1 MTEGASPAPLD
12 PSAVAVH
19 AVQFVGTNVEMTW
32 LVDAAEADVD
42 ARLDAL
48 LASKLGLYALTRT
61 GVEDGRARFS
71 VIASPLDRL
80 FHKTGPSG
88 ALTLIKHAS
97 VTLDLSETNLTRQAE
112 GLARAYP
119 IADRSAE
126 PGDHPGDDPGADDG
140 TAEIWRPWDAGKLLG
155 TLLRRPSLLEHG
167 PVVMAGVAVE
177 DGTFPDA
184 ILPTLDQHVRDAGG
198 VRVDVPDA
206 LRTTLAG

>member
-12 PSAVAVH
+12 PSAVTVH

-97 VTLDLSETNLTRQAE
+97 VTLDLSEANLTRQAE

-119 IADRSAE
+119 
-126 PGDHPGDDPGADDG
+126 GADDG
-140 TAEIWRPWDAGKLLG
+140 KPEAWRPWDAGKLLG

-167 PVVMAGVAVE
+167 PVVVAGVAVE
-177 DGTFPDA
+177 RDVFPHA
-184 ILPTLDQHVRDAGG
+184 ILPTLDPHAREAGG
-198 VRVDVPDA
+198 VRIALPEA
-206 LRTTLAG
+206 LREAIAA

>member
-32 LVDAAEADVD
+32 LVDAPGDDVE

-61 GVEDGRARFS
+61 GAEDGRARFS

-80 FHKTGPSG
+80 FHKIGPSG
-88 ALTLIKHAS
+88 ALTLIKHVS
-97 VTLDLSETNLTRQAE
+97 VTLDLSEANLTRQAQ

-119 IADRSAE
+119 GAADRSE
-126 PGDHPGDDPGADDG
+126 
-140 TAEIWRPWDAGKLLG
+140 TWRPWDAGKLLG

-167 PVVMAGVAVE
+167 PVVVAGVTVE
-177 DGTFPDA
+177 RGAFPHA
-184 ILPTLDQHVRDAGG
+184 ILPTLDRHVHEAGG
-198 VRVDVPDA
+198 VRVDAPDA
-206 LRTTLAG
+206 LRAAFTA